1 LTFNSTEPL
10 DAYLI
15 RLECP

>member
-1 LTFNSTEPL
+1 LTLNSTEPL

-15 RLECP
+15 SLECP